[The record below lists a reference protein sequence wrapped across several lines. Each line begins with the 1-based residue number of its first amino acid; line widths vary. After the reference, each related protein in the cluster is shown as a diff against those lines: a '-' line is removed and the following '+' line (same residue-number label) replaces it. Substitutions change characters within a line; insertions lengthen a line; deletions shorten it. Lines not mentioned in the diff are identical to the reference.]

1 MAAGERR
8 LTALPGRQPEESCG
22 RAGLLAG
29 ALHSYWQLWLATLAA
44 ALLTIPFAGT
54 LRGAFELRLAPAPPG
69 DLQIASSIAANNL
82 RVVVVPLALAAL
94 RMGPEGRLRLLG
106 DVLVGAS
113 LAANLALG
121 GLALGAYG
129 PRLLC
134 YLPQWPL
141 EWGALALAWSAW
153 RRARRARIARRE
165 LLALGLGAAGLICVA
180 AMLESYAVPQ
190 G

>member
-8 LTALPGRQPEESCG
+8 LMATRTLRTEQSGERP
-22 RAGLLAG
+22 GLLAG
-29 ALHSYWQLWLATLAA
+29 ALRSYWQLWLTTLAA
-44 ALLTIPFAGT
+44 ALLALPFAGA
-54 LRGAFELRLAPAPPG
+54 LRGAFELRLAPAAPG
-69 DLQIASSIAANNL
+69 NLQIASSIAANNL
-82 RVVVVPLALAAL
+82 RIVVVPVALAAL
-94 RMGPEGRLRLLG
+94 HSQRRLRLLG

-113 LAANLALG
+113 LAANVALG

-129 PRLLC
+129 PPLLR

-141 EWGALALAWSAW
+141 EWGGLALAWSGW
-153 RRARRARIARRE
+153 RRARRGRVARRE

-180 AMLESYAVPQ
+180 ALLESYAVPQ